1 MSFSNKI
8 NGCLIGYAIG
18 DALGHGTE
26 FMTRPEA
33 RVRYPEGLT
42 DYDRI
47 IRDAH
52 RSRYRRG
59 DYTADTQVILEMAES
74 MIECRDV
81 DYLHFARRYK
91 KWFDTQEAD
100 DLDAHMRLV
109 LGHPGFTDDPHAACR
124 HIYERQGLYEA
135 PNEAMGRA
143 MLAGLWP
150 KDIERHVT
158 DNCRLTHWDSR
169 CTASGLIIATMANE
183 LLWHRREVGF
193 DHLIGIAARLDKSVL
208 PYLETAH
215 DGSLDDF
222 CLDDDETFWYVR
234 KNMGVALWALWHH
247 TDPGEA
253 LYEVVSHGGDAN
265 ANASLTMALMGLKY
279 GRSRLPAHLIEGL
292 LEIDVVADTAERL
305 VDVLR
310 HADDGADTDD

>member
-1 MSFSNKI
+1 
-8 NGCLIGYAIG
+8 
-18 DALGHGTE
+18 
-26 FMTRPEA
+26 
-33 RVRYPEGLT
+33 
-42 DYDRI
+42 
-47 IRDAH
+47 
-52 RSRYRRG
+52 
-59 DYTADTQVILEMAES
+59 
-74 MIECRDV
+74 
-81 DYLHFARRYK
+81 
-91 KWFDTQEAD
+91 
-100 DLDAHMRLV
+100 MRLV

>member
-18 DALGHGTE
+18 DALGRGTE

-109 LGHPGFTDDPHAACR
+109 LGHPGFTDDPHAA
-124 HIYERQGLYEA
+124 
-135 PNEAMGRA
+135 
-143 MLAGLWP
+143 
-150 KDIERHVT
+150 
-158 DNCRLTHWDSR
+158 
-169 CTASGLIIATMANE
+169 
-183 LLWHRREVGF
+183 
-193 DHLIGIAARLDKSVL
+193 
-208 PYLETAH
+208 
-215 DGSLDDF
+215 
-222 CLDDDETFWYVR
+222 
-234 KNMGVALWALWHH
+234 
-247 TDPGEA
+247 
-253 LYEVVSHGGDAN
+253 
-265 ANASLTMALMGLKY
+265 
-279 GRSRLPAHLIEGL
+279 
-292 LEIDVVADTAERL
+292 
-305 VDVLR
+305 
-310 HADDGADTDD
+310 